1 MKFKGPTF
9 EDTYLLRNVSLAS
22 WDEMNCSYW
31 SVLQYVNSSIK
42 GNVNFDMW
50 SLAEIYCFV
59 LH

>member
-31 SVLQYVNSSIK
+31 SVLKYVNSSIQE
-42 GNVNFDMW
+42 NVNFDMW